1 MLSSKRRKGISTLLA
16 VIITIGIVVA
26 LGAFLFAWS
35 TGLFRTGSA
44 VAEITVTD
52 VSVVKTSG
60 ASPDASF
67 SITIKNTGTVTATS
81 ITVTEASGTLK
92 DTNGAVLSVSFSNLA
107 AGKSN
112 STTVPL
118 DPSTVNVGKTYL
130 FNIKVTFADGST
142 KTFSVSARAQEV

>member
-1 MLSSKRRKGISTLLA
+1 MKYKERKGISELLA
-16 VIITIGIVVA
+16 VIIILGIVIA
-26 LGAFLFAWS
+26 LGAFLFTWS
-35 TGLFRTGSA
+35 TGLFHTGSA
-44 VAEITVTD
+44 VAEVTVTD

-81 ITVTEASGTLK
+81 ITVTEASGTLT
-92 DTNGAVLSVSFSNLA
+92 DTSGAKLKVSFSNLA

-118 DPSTVNVGKTYL
+118 KPDSVNVGKTYL
-130 FNIKVTFADGST
+130 FNIQVTFADGST
-142 KTFSVSARAQEV
+142 KTFSVSARAEEV